1 MDLPA
6 AAERGVV
13 VTNTPGA
20 NAQAV
25 ADHTLALLLASLR
38 AGHLGACAADALAAE
53 HGTGASPL
61 LDAPRVTLSPHVAGH
76 TVQAIDRMSMAA
88 ATECVRVLVEGL
100 APHHPVTME
109 EP

>member
-38 AGHLGACAADALAAE
+38 AGHLGACAADALAA
-53 HGTGASPL
+53 
-61 LDAPRVTLSPHVAGH
+61 GH